1 MASGVR
7 RRNFLRHL
15 NKPPEIVL
23 VVQNLRFPVTQ
34 SNLTNFVL
42 TVALFVSDYNL
53 SKLYNLVQ
61 IIH

>member
-23 VVQNLRFPVTQ
+23 LIQNLRFPVTQ
-34 SNLTNFVL
+34 SNVNNFWLDSILFEKNKENTPTEV
-42 TVALFVSDYNL
+42 VA
-53 SKLYNLVQ
+53 
-61 IIH
+61 